1 MAKKRKRRNPAA
13 GATRSNPKRR
23 RRRNTPVRARRR
35 ARRNPGFGLPSARG
49 IMGKVVQG
57 VTDALGILGGEGI
70 AGIAEQNLPG
80 ITPGTTKSAAAGTV
94 AAVAVGAVA
103 SRFVGQQT
111 GRMIV
116 AGAIAKF
123 GRSYIKLQN
132 PNGTI
137 ARALGDYM
145 GLPLVTGG
153 TSYQFGGYN
162 PPAGYIPGSGVPAPY
177 AAANGYPY

>member
-1 MAKKRKRRNPAA
+1 MAKKKAKRRNPAV
-13 GATRSNPKRR
+13 GATRSNPKRKR
-23 RRRNTPVRARRR
+23 SRSRSNPPRRR
-35 ARRNPGFGLPSARG
+35 ARRNPSFGLPSARG
-49 IMGKVVQG
+49 FLGKVTQG

-70 AGIAEQNLPG
+70 AGFAEQNLPG

-103 SRFVGQQT
+103 QRFVGRET

-123 GRSYIKLQN
+123 GRSWVKLQN

-137 ARALGDYM
+137 AKALGDYM

-153 TSYQFGGYN
+153 TAYLSGYN
-162 PPAGYIPGSGVPAPY
+162 PPAGYIPGTAGAVPY
-177 AAANGYPY
+177 SANGYPY